1 MITPDGSETSSPK
14 DRVHLEK
21 CKICGQW
28 VNRLNLDEI
37 VQHLDHS
44 QRPCLDN
51 APAQSQGLDQVK
63 RLSA

>member
-1 MITPDGSETSSPK
+1 MMKSDGVEGSSPK

-44 QRPCLDN
+44 QRPCPDN
-51 APAQSQGLDQVK
+51 GADQLHSLDQVK
-63 RLSA
+63 RLA